1 MAYQAE
7 PSRGVSYPVI
17 AMFMVAVFFLS
28 AAFVASYVG
37 GLHAPHPHRVPL
49 GVVGPAEAT
58 APIEAT
64 LRRQGDTFDVHAY
77 PTPDAARRAIRDR
90 DVYGAYLPQEG
101 RLLITSA
108 FGPTASGLLRD
119 TFARTAAAEG
129 RTLSVTDVAPA
140 DPGDPEGLVPFY
152 LVIGWIVSAY
162 LVAAIVGLYRGMAA
176 ATFRDAVVRLAAFA
190 VYAAAIGAA
199 GTLIVEHGYGYLSGS
214 PWLLTG
220 IGALCVFAVAA
231 ATAAAESLIGIFGT
245 ALAILA
251 FVVLGNPSAG
261 GPWPLEFLAPFWRA
275 VGPWLP
281 NWAGTEAVRNA
292 VYFDGHD
299 LTRPLIVL
307 AVYAAVGIAAVLL
320 LAGRTNPVMR
330 FPDRSGE

>member
-1 MAYQAE
+1 MVKRQAE
-7 PSRGVSYPVI
+7 PAPGISYPVT
-17 AMFMVAVFFLS
+17 ATFMVAVFFLS
-28 AAFVASYVG
+28 AAFIASYVG
-37 GLHAPHPHRVPL
+37 GLHAPHPHRVPV
-49 GVVGPAEAT
+49 GVVGPPQAT
-58 APIEAT
+58 GPIDAT
-64 LRRQGDTFDVHAY
+64 LRRRGETFDVHAY

-90 DVYGAYLPQEG
+90 DVYGAYLPLQG

-108 FGPTASGLLRD
+108 FGPTASDLLRD
-119 TFARTAAAEG
+119 TFTRTAAAEG
-129 RTLSVTDVAPA
+129 KALSVQDVAPA

-176 ATFRDAVVRLAAFA
+176 ATLRDAVVRLAAFA
-190 VYAAAIGAA
+190 LYAAFTGAA
-199 GTLIVEHGYGYLSGS
+199 GTLIVEHGNGYLSGG

-220 IGALCVFAVAA
+220 IGAMCVFAVAS
-231 ATAAAESLIGIFGT
+231 ATAAAESLLGIFGT

-275 VGPWLP
+275 IGPWLP
-281 NWAGTEAVRNA
+281 NWAGTEAVRGA

-299 LTRPLIVL
+299 LTRPLLVL
-307 AVYAAVGIAAVLL
+307 AVYAAAGAALFLL
-320 LAGRTNPVMR
+320 LAGRSNRVMR
-330 FPDRSGE
+330 FPGPPR

>member
-1 MAYQAE
+1 M
-7 PSRGVSYPVI
+7 SYPVT
-17 AMFMVAVFFLS
+17 ALMMAAVFLLS
-28 AAFVASYVG
+28 AAFIASYVG
-37 GLHAPHPHRVPL
+37 GLHAPRPHRVPV

-58 APIEAT
+58 APIETT
-64 LRRQGDTFDVHAY
+64 LRRRGDMFDVRTY
-77 PTPDAARRAIRDR
+77 PTPDAARRAIRGR
-90 DVYGAYLPQEG
+90 DVYGAYLPGQG
-101 RLLITSA
+101 RLLSTSA
-108 FGPTASGLLRD
+108 FGPTASELLRA

-129 RTLSVTDVAPA
+129 RALSVQDVTPV

-176 ATFRDAVVRLAAFA
+176 VTRRDGVVRLAAFA
-190 VYAAAIGAA
+190 VYAAVTGTA

-214 PWLLTG
+214 PWLLAG

-231 ATAAAESLIGIFGT
+231 ATAAAESLLGIIGT
-245 ALAILA
+245 AVAILA

-281 NWAGTEAVRNA
+281 NWAATEAVRNA
-292 VYFDGHD
+292 VYFDGHA
-299 LTRPLIVL
+299 LTRPLAVL
-307 AVYAAVGIAAVLL
+307 AVYAAAGTVLFL
-320 LAGRTNPVMR
+320 LFAGRGNRVMR
-330 FPDRSGE
+330 FPGRPL